1 VSIGGA
7 ECGTINTATKN
18 GQWYTVKCAR
28 PLRGDKVT
36 LETTQNDYLSISGI
50 EVYTAT
56 CTSGCG
62 GTSGFKPVT
71 QTSTS
76 MPMRR
81 MPMGMGGFPGGMK
94 VSFSHTGNKVTFANM
109 TQGPKY
115 SNDHFPASNVLANGS
130 KFTHTTAKIGAY
142 WKADF

>member
-56 CTSGCG
+56 VVSG
-62 GTSGFKPVT
+62 
-71 QTSTS
+71 
-76 MPMRR
+76 
-81 MPMGMGGFPGGMK
+81 GMGSFRK
-94 VSFSHTGNKVTFANM
+94 TTTKKINYTKYNNYCVSAAGKDL
-109 TQGPKY
+109 P
-115 SNDHFPASNVLANGS
+115 
-130 KFTHTTAKIGAY
+130 
-142 WKADF
+142 